1 MNCGRMNCGRMSC
14 GRMDC
19 LPGITGR
26 PPWNV
31 DGISFITCIRMS
43 QQTGEKDRMGE
54 RHGEKQER

>member
-1 MNCGRMNCGRMSC
+1 MNCGRMNCG
-14 GRMDC
+14 GIDC